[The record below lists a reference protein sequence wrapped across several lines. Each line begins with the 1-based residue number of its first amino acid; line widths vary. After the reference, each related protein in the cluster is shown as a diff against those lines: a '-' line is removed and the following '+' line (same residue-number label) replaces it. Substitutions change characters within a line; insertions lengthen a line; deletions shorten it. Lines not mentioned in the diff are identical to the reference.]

1 MGADMPELILDP
13 DRRDAKIVV
22 KAEAVDLKAVA
33 PVEKLLD
40 EVASADVHTLELDL
54 ASVSF
59 ADSSIVRLALKAHDH
74 LAPKGTK
81 VVIKA
86 PPAVR
91 RLFELTQTDRL
102 FEIVTVS

>member
-1 MGADMPELILDP
+1 MPELIIDP
-13 DRRDAKIVV
+13 DRREAKIVV

-40 EVASADVHTLELDL
+40 EVATADVEALEIDL
-54 ASVSF
+54 AHVSF
-59 ADSSIVRLALKAHDH
+59 ADSSIVRLAMKAHEH
-74 LAPKGTK
+74 LAPKGAK

-86 PPAVR
+86 PPGVR

-102 FEIVTVS
+102 FEIVTVT